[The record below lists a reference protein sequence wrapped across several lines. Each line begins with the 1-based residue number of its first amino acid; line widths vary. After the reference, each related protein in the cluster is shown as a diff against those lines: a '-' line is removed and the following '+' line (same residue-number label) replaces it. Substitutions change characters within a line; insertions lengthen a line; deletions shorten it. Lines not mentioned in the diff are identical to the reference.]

1 MRKTNHWLFLF
12 LTLALAT
19 PMQGAEQRPAAAP
32 ARDYPSKTIRLVVPY
47 PSGGGLDDVG
57 RNLILKLIPLVGQNI
72 VLDNRGGAGGVIGS
86 EMVARAAPDGYTLL
100 LNSSSHISVPFFIKS
115 VPYDPVRDFMPV
127 TLVAKSVGHV
137 LVVNVSLPA
146 RSVKEFIA
154 LAKAHPGKLNYGSA
168 GNGNVLHLAGEIFSR
183 LAGVKMVHV
192 PYKGVANAMTDLI
205 GGQIEVCFPAAS
217 TALPFIQAGRVRALV
232 TTGTHRW
239 SQLPEVPTMEELGFK
254 GAKFYAWYGLWVPL
268 NTPAAYV
275 TYLQS
280 EIAKA
285 AKDTDLRHRYEQ
297 LGLEPVG
304 STAQEFEQTINEDFA
319 FYKKLTAS
327 MGVVPQ

>member
-1 MRKTNHWLFLF
+1 MHKANGCMFF
-12 LTLALAT
+12 AMILAVAIST
-19 PMQGAEQRPAAAP
+19 PAAAQRPAATP
-32 ARDYPSKTIRLVVPY
+32 AKDYPSKTIRFVVPY

-57 RNLILKLIPLVGQNI
+57 RNLILKLIPAVGQNI

-86 EMVARAAPDGYTLL
+86 EMVARSAPDGYTLL
-100 LNSSSHISVPFFIKS
+100 LNSSSHISVPFFMKS
-115 VPYDPVRDFMPV
+115 VPYDPVHDFTPV

-137 LVVNVSLPA
+137 LVVNNSLPA

-183 LAGVKMVHV
+183 LADVKMIHV

-217 TALPFIQAGRVRALV
+217 TALPFIRAGRVRALV

-239 SQLPEVPTMEELGFK
+239 SQLPEVPTLEELGFK
-254 GAKFYAWYGLWVPL
+254 GAKFYAWYGLWFPVG
-268 NTPAAYV
+268 TPAAYV
-275 TYLQS
+275 TYMQN
-280 EIAKA
+280 EVAKT
-285 AKDTDLRHRYEQ
+285 AKDADLRQRYEQ
-297 LGLEPVG
+297 LGLEAVG
-304 STAQEFEQTINEDFA
+304 STAHDFEQTINEDFG